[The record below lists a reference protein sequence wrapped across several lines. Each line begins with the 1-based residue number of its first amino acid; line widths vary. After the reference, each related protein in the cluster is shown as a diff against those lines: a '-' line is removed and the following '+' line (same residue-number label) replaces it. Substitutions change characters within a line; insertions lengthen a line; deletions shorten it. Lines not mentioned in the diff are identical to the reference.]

1 MRSQEEAYS
10 VHNYLDPLLNERL
23 RKFYDQA
30 QTKGLSQSSTIFSK
44 RDRSYG
50 IQRIFYLARE
60 KEYKNDTIFMAANI
74 FDRYLQHV
82 GHWQFPVKQVVSLFT
97 VSMLLA
103 AKIEQ
108 PIQPSY
114 NRMIKLL
121 NKKEKQ
127 MVTKEELEDLEFE
140 IILMFGCDFNF
151 HGPINFVDRYL
162 RLMNY
167 SNEEVIQMMCY
178 EICKFSL
185 NDDLFLNYKPSQ
197 IAACSVILSINI
209 FKKEEMEHYKNTN
222 EQNKISNFL
231 TVAKEDSKKFYLNT
245 DIWNNPNVVSASGYT
260 IESLIKPLHDLACF
274 IEDSLEP
281 NRLEDFY
288 LDQILT
294 LKDKI
299 GQ

>member
-10 VHNYLDPLLNERL
+10 VYNYLDPLLNERL

-162 RLMNY
+162 RLLNY

-185 NDDLFLNYKPSQ
+185 NDDLFLSYMPSQ

-222 EQNKISNFL
+222 
-231 TVAKEDSKKFYLNT
+231 A
-245 DIWNNPNVVSASGYT
+245 
-260 IESLIKPLHDLACF
+260 
-274 IEDSLEP
+274 
-281 NRLEDFY
+281 
-288 LDQILT
+288 
-294 LKDKI
+294 
-299 GQ
+299 